1 MTTIK
6 IVRADGETE
15 EMTLHST
22 SATGQIYQ
30 RIFKD
35 NFYKTVDSIRSA
47 GDDTSIVQDAFPKVF
62 YVWHLIAQVGNG
74 LTIADILR
82 KTDADFIEWLMQYP
96 LNAFISPEAVS
107 AFAEEYSKGT
117 ETKSD
122 AKN

>member
-1 MTTIK
+1 MTTVK
-6 IVRADGETE
+6 IIRADGETE
-15 EMTLHST
+15 EMALHST

-30 RIFKD
+30 RIFKE

-47 GDDTSIVQDAFPKVF
+47 GEDTSIVQDAFPKVF
-62 YVWHLIAQVGNG
+62 YVWHLIAQIGNG
-74 LTIADILR
+74 LTIADALR
-82 KTDADFIEWLMQYP
+82 KTDTDFIEWLMQYS
-96 LNAFISPEAVS
+96 LNAFISAEAVS

>member
-1 MTTIK
+1 MTTVK
-6 IVRADGETE
+6 IVRADGEAE

-30 RIFKD
+30 RIFKE
-35 NFYKTVDSIRSA
+35 NFYKTVDSIRLA
-47 GDDTSIVQDAFPKVF
+47 GEDTSIVQDAFPKVF
-62 YVWHLIAQVGNG
+62 YVWHLIAQIGNG
-74 LTIADILR
+74 LTIADALR
-82 KTDADFIEWLMQYP
+82 KTDTDFIEWLMQYS
-96 LNAFISPEAVS
+96 LNAFISAEAVS

>member
-1 MTTIK
+1 MTTVK

-30 RIFKD
+30 RIFNE
-35 NFYKTVDSIRSA
+35 NFYKTVDRIRSA
-47 GDDTSIVQDAFPKVF
+47 GEDTSIVQDVFPKVF
-62 YVWHLIAQVGNG
+62 YVWHLIAQIGNG
-74 LTIADILR
+74 LTIADTLR
-82 KTDADFIEWLMQYP
+82 KTDADFIEWLMQYS
-96 LNAFISPEAVS
+96 LNAFISSEAVS

>member
-1 MTTIK
+1 MTTVK
-6 IVRADGETE
+6 ILKADGETE

-30 RIFKD
+30 RIFKE

-62 YVWHLIAQVGNG
+62 YIWHLIAQIGNG

-82 KTDADFIEWLMQYP
+82 KTDADYIEWLMQYS
-96 LNAFISPEAVS
+96 LNAFISAEAVS

>member
-1 MTTIK
+1 MTTVK
-6 IVRADGETE
+6 ILKADGEME
-15 EMTLHST
+15 DMTLHST

-30 RIFKD
+30 RIFKE

-47 GDDTSIVQDAFPKVF
+47 GEDTSIVQDAFPKVF
-62 YVWHLIAQVGNG
+62 YVWHLIAQIGNG
-74 LTIADILR
+74 LTIADTLR
-82 KTDADFIEWLMQYP
+82 KTDADYIEWLMQYS
-96 LNAFISPEAVS
+96 LNAFISAEAVS

>member
-82 KTDADFIEWLMQYP
+82 KTDADFIEWLMQYS

>member
-1 MTTIK
+1 MTTVK
-6 IVRADGETE
+6 ILKADGEME
-15 EMTLHST
+15 DMTLHST

-30 RIFKD
+30 RIFKE

-62 YVWHLIAQVGNG
+62 YIWHLIAQIGNG

-82 KTDADFIEWLMQYP
+82 KTDADYIEWLMQYS
-96 LNAFISPEAVS
+96 LNAFISAEAVS

>member
-1 MTTIK
+1 MTTVK

-30 RIFKD
+30 RIFKE

-62 YVWHLIAQVGNG
+62 YVWHLIAQIGNG
-74 LTIADILR
+74 LTIADALR
-82 KTDADFIEWLMQYP
+82 KTDADYIEWLMQYS
-96 LNAFISPEAVS
+96 LNAFISAEAVS